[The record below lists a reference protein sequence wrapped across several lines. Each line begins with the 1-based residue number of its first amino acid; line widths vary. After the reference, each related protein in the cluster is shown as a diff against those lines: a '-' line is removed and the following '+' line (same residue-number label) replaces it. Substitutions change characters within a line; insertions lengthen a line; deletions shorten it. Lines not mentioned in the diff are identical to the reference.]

1 MSIPQDLKLYDAEYR
16 FALVVWEHE
25 PVRTGELARLC
36 AEELGW
42 KRTTTYTVLKKLCA
56 KGIFRNENSIVTAL
70 VKKEQVQR
78 YESQSLLEKSFGG
91 SLPRFITA
99 FLGDRQLSQEEAD
112 ELQALIDR
120 HRQAEKGAEREGRD
134 AQ

>member
-25 PVRTGELARLC
+25 PVRSGELARLC
-36 AEELGW
+36 AEDLGW
-42 KRTTTYTVLKKLCA
+42 KRTTTDTVLKKLCA